1 METLRKAAGA
11 STFCA
16 RGRER
21 EKTGLYELKG
31 ENNPSLHCKCSEI
44 LLRAKEQG
52 RIAVSVSDNLRPKK
66 SLNTEPV
73 NYTVSGEVGKQ
84 TSDDIVAAAAARLT
98 NNEGM
103 SSMQNFQVINENRP
117 QVKQI
122 RLSLRRLRSL
132 LIH

>member
-1 METLRKAAGA
+1 MDLSGDAQKG
-11 STFCA
+11 SWCVHLCA

-66 SLNTEPV
+66 PKYRTGKL
-73 NYTVSGEVGKQ
+73 YRFRRSG
-84 TSDDIVAAAAARLT
+84 
-98 NNEGM
+98 
-103 SSMQNFQVINENRP
+103 
-117 QVKQI
+117 
-122 RLSLRRLRSL
+122 
-132 LIH
+132 